1 MSLPMPAPAAI
12 LDLVSR
18 FGEHIDAYKSGGYNE
33 TQLRRDFLDPLFKL
47 LGWDI
52 DNTAGY
58 DEAYRDVIHEDQVK
72 VGGAVKA
79 PDYGFR
85 IGGARKFFLEAK
97 KPSVRIKDDVSPA
110 YQLRRYAWSA
120 KLPLSVLSDFEEFAV
135 YDTRIKPQP
144 NDPASKAR
152 IFYCR
157 FDEYAEKWDFICGT
171 FSREA
176 ILKGSFDKFAAANK
190 GKRGTAEVDAD
201 FLATIE
207 GWRADLARNLALRN
221 PALTQRELN
230 FAVQRILDRIIFLR
244 ICEDRGIE
252 DYERLKRATE
262 AKAIYPELVKLFQ
275 QADDRY
281 NSGLFHFRSEKGRH
295 EEHDTLTPHLVIDD
309 KLLKGIV
316 TSLYYPASPY
326 EFSVLSADILGQV
339 YEQFLGKVIT
349 LSAGHRAQVEDKPEV
364 KKAGG
369 VFYTPA
375 YIVDYIVR
383 QTVGPL
389 IESKTPKQIEK
400 LTVLDPACGSGSFL
414 IGAYQFLLDW
424 YHRYYTT
431 HEPETHAKGKAPKLV
446 AASGGG
452 WALTTTERKRI
463 LITHIYGV
471 DIDSQAVEVTK
482 LSLLL
487 KVLEGE
493 TAQTVQRELIH
504 ERVLP
509 DLGDNIKCG
518 NSLIA
523 SDFYSQPGL
532 AEMDTEAHL
541 RLNVFDWDGKDGF
554 PEIMKRGGFDAVIG
568 NPPYVRIQTLPSQ
581 EVAYLTARYPT
592 ASAGNC
598 DLYISFVE
606 QAHRLLH
613 QDGQLGFII
622 PNKFLRTDY
631 GLGLRRLLSEKKAV
645 ERLVDF
651 GASQVFKATTYTC
664 ILVVQKSRRRSMLFG
679 MADARR
685 DSLEN
690 VSMRTVGANQ
700 LTEQPWT
707 FESNQEKALNARLS
721 AGTIRLLDLPADMG
735 RGSSTGD
742 DEVFVVAASSHDLE
756 PGALRTPLFA
766 SDFSRYSFHPQNKWR
781 VLFPYDPKN
790 DFRLYDEAELK
801 KLWPKAYSHLK
812 SNEAALRRR
821 KGYKEWFSFS
831 APRNLVG
838 HENAQIAIPLLADRG
853 MFAMIPASHQ
863 QTLCPMASGGFT
875 LTISPT
881 APVRPEFVLGL
892 LNSKLLF
899 WRLRGISNVFRGGW
913 ITCTK
918 QYLGEL
924 PIRIINPRNPA
935 DRAAHDRIVKLVEQM
950 LKLHQERVAAKTPHE
965 RTVLDR
971 QISATDAT
979 IDREV
984 YALYG
989 ITEDEIA
996 VVEGREVIEVE
1007 APALRHPKSTDEDGS
1022 TAESYGAAAHHH
1034 GMIFRED
1041 PPVYRAHP
1049 EGRA

>member
-1 MSLPMPAPAAI
+1 MSAPQPI
-12 LDLVSR
+12 LDLVAR
-18 FGEHIDAYKSGGYNE
+18 FGEHIDSYKSGSYNE
-33 TQLRRDFLDPLFKL
+33 TQLRRDFLDPFFKF

-72 VGGAVKA
+72 IGGAVKA

-85 IGGARKFFLEAK
+85 IGGTRKFFLEAK
-97 KPSVRIKDDVSPA
+97 KPSIRIKDDISPA

-120 KLPLSVLSDFEEFAV
+120 KLPLSILSDFEEFAV

-157 FDEYAEKWDFICGT
+157 FDEYAEKWDFISGT

-221 PALTQRELN
+221 PDLTQRELN

-281 NSGLFHFRSEKGRH
+281 NSGLFHFRSEKGRN
-295 EEHDTLTPHLVIDD
+295 EEHDTLTPRLVIDD

-349 LSAGHRAQVEDKPEV
+349 LSTAHRAQVEDKPEV

-369 VFYTPA
+369 VFYTPT

-389 IESKTPKQIEK
+389 VEGKTPKQIEK

-424 YHRYYTT
+424 YHHFYAS
-431 HEPETHAKGKAPKLV
+431 HDPESHAKGKSPKLV

-452 WALTTTERKRI
+452 WALTTNERKRI
-463 LITHIYGV
+463 LLTHIFGV

-518 NSLIA
+518 NSLIG
-523 SDFYSQPGL
+523 SDFYAQPGL
-532 AEMDTEAHL
+532 PEMDTEAHL
-541 RLNVFDWDGKDGF
+541 RINVFDWDGKDGF
-554 PEIMKRGGFDAVIG
+554 PEIMHRGGFDAVIG
-568 NPPYVRIQTLPSQ
+568 NPPYVRIQTLPSH
-581 EVAYLTARYPT
+581 EVAYLTAHYPT
-592 ASAGNC
+592 ASTGNC

-631 GLGLRRLLSEKKAV
+631 GIGLRRLLSQERAV
-645 ERLVDF
+645 TRLIDF

-664 ILVVQKSRRRSMLFG
+664 ILVAQKSKRRSLQFG
-679 MADARR
+679 MAEARR
-685 DSLEN
+685 DSLE
-690 VSMRTVGANQ
+690 SAALRTVGANE
-700 LTEQPWT
+700 LTEQPWN
-707 FESNQEKALNARLS
+707 FESNQEKALNAKLS

-742 DEVFVVAASSHDLE
+742 DEVFVLEADSHDLE
-756 PGALRTPLFA
+756 AEALRTPLFA
-766 SDFSRYSFHPQNKWR
+766 SDFSRYAFHPQGKWS
-781 VLFPYDPKN
+781 VLFPYDARN
-790 DFRLYDEAELK
+790 DFRLHDEADLK
-801 KLWPKAYSHLK
+801 RRWPKAYSHLK

-821 KGYKEWFSFS
+821 KGFKQWFAFS
-831 APRNLVG
+831 APRNLEG
-838 HENAQIAIPLLADRG
+838 HEKAQIAIPLLADRG
-853 MFAMIPASHQ
+853 MFAMIPPEYQ
-863 QTLCPMASGGFT
+863 QKLCPMASGGFT
-875 LTISPT
+875 LSISSS
-881 APVRPEFVLGL
+881 ASVRPEFVLGL
-892 LNSKLLF
+892 LNSSLLF

-924 PIRIINPRNPA
+924 PIRIIDPKNKA
-935 DRAAHDRIVKLVEQM
+935 DQAAHDRIVKLVEQM
-950 LKLHQERVAAKTPHE
+950 LKLHRDRSFAKTPHE
-965 RTVLDR
+965 QTVLER
-971 QISATDAT
+971 QITATDKQ
-979 IDREV
+979 IDQEV

-989 ITEDEIA
+989 LNKEEIEL
-996 VVEGREVIEVE
+996 VEGRTTAQPEPVASSQDPEPISVLDATVE
-1007 APALRHPKSTDEDGS
+1007 YPYKTGYTGH
-1022 TAESYGAAAHHH
+1022 
-1034 GMIFRED
+1034 MVFREE
-1041 PPVYRAHP
+1041 PVKYQTKP
-1049 EGRA
+1049 S